1 MATLKRDTT
10 FNELFIKPIRGLYD
24 DQAITVEEFK
34 DRYEDIVKSRWV
46 DTTHGKNSLKVYGLF
61 DPTTDSEIVKENLQ
75 EWLCDNRH
83 EVTECISIALRN
95 HERTYSEWFRYV
107 DSSPGPDELALY
119 CLARKHGVQVAVFNR
134 SYVWT
139 TLSKHLDR
147 TDDEIIQLCGVNLV
161 FIGPCEYGILHDIR
175 RPAQSILV
183 HTNPKT
189 PTSGK
194 PKTSKTIKKTTC
206 RENRATN
213 RKRGHSAGKE
223 SKQAMPEKRAQTLS
237 ESHSKNYGITPPA
250 IPSTRSL
257 RKGLQPIDY
266 LSLNDGFDNDSVISP
281 RKRKRP
287 THRLRSAPS
296 ATRVATQKQTMS
308 PEAQIVDKRP
318 LKLSTSALSAVPS
331 TSKAT
336 DIATSILTG
345 ILTPQNAD
353 TLPDLVLNRETLN
366 PELPSAT
373 GVDPGST
380 EEELDA
386 IDALLSLGEVRD
398 NTLED
403 DDNAELMPVGAPTNI
418 IDAAPV
424 PVRLDQLNVDTAIA
438 EIVQMEELEKQATE
452 DSIPNPD
459 KNTNK
464 PDNAEND
471 TSIPVEGSVTDRP
484 TSALTEDRPKSASP
498 TQGSLKI
505 KTHALKKKPES
516 NRKYKCSVCGISK
529 KSMQAVN
536 EHHLKKHKPQICP
549 ICGRTFALASSLIR
563 HSYDHEEQR
572 YQCDV
577 CEFTSHF
584 ESELNAHKIVH

>member
-1 MATLKRDTT
+1 MAVLKRDTT

-34 DRYEDIVKSRWV
+34 DRYEDIVRNWWV
-46 DTTHGKNSLKVYGLF
+46 DTTHGKNGLKVYGLF

-75 EWLCDNRH
+75 EWLCDNHH
-83 EVTECISIALRN
+83 EVTECISIALHN

-119 CLARKHGVQVAVFNR
+119 CLARKHGVQVAVFNK

-161 FIGPCEYGILHDIR
+161 FIGPCEYGILRDIWH
-175 RPAQSILV
+175 PAQSILV

-194 PKTSKTIKKTTC
+194 PKTSNTIKKTTC

-213 RKRGHSAGKE
+213 RKRGRSASKE
-223 SKQAMPEKRAQTLS
+223 SKQATSEKRARTLS
-237 ESHSKNYGITPPA
+237 ESRSEKYGITPPA
-250 IPSTRSL
+250 IPSTRTL
-257 RKGLQPIDY
+257 RRGLQPIDY

-287 THRLRSAPS
+287 THRPRNAPS
-296 ATRVATQKQTMS
+296 ATRVAAQKHTTS

-318 LKLSTSALSAVPS
+318 LKPSTSALSAVPS

-336 DIATSILTG
+336 NIPTPILTG
-345 ILTPQNAD
+345 VLTPQNAE
-353 TLPDLVLNRETLN
+353 TLPDLVRNRETLN

-373 GVDPGST
+373 GVDPVST

-386 IDALLSLGEVRD
+386 IDALLSLGEVCD

-438 EIVQMEELEKQATE
+438 EIVQTEELEKQATE
-452 DSIPNPD
+452 DVIPNPD
-459 KNTNK
+459 ENTNK
-464 PDNAEND
+464 PDNVEND
-471 TSIPVEGSVTDRP
+471 TSIPAEGLVTDRP
-484 TSALTEDRPKSASP
+484 TSASTEDRPKSASP

-516 NRKYKCSVCGISK
+516 NWKYKCSVSGISK

-549 ICGRTFALASSLIR
+549 ICRRTFALASSLIR
-563 HSYDHEEQR
+563 HSYDHEEQ
-572 YQCDV
+572 
-577 CEFTSHF
+577 
-584 ESELNAHKIVH
+584 

>member
-1 MATLKRDTT
+1 M
-10 FNELFIKPIRGLYD
+10 
-24 DQAITVEEFK
+24 
-34 DRYEDIVKSRWV
+34 
-46 DTTHGKNSLKVYGLF
+46 
-61 DPTTDSEIVKENLQ
+61 
-75 EWLCDNRH
+75 
-83 EVTECISIALRN
+83 EC
-95 HERTYSEWFRYV
+95 
-107 DSSPGPDELALY
+107 SPGPDELALY
-119 CLARKHGVQVAVFNR
+119 CLARKHGVQVAVFNK

-139 TLSKHLDR
+139 TISKHLNR
-147 TDDEIIQLCGVNLV
+147 TDDEILQLCSVNLV
-161 FIGPCEYGILHDIR
+161 FIGPCEDGILRAIR
-175 RPAQSILV
+175 HPTQSILM

-206 RENRATN
+206 HENRATN

-223 SKQAMPEKRAQTLS
+223 LKQATSEKRARTLS
-237 ESHSKNYGITPPA
+237 ESHSKNYGITAPA
-250 IPSTRSL
+250 IPSTRTL
-257 RKGLQPIDY
+257 RGGLQPIDY
-266 LSLNDGFDNDSVISP
+266 LSLNDGFDNDSEISP

-296 ATRVATQKQTMS
+296 ATRVATQKQTTS
-308 PEAQIVDKRP
+308 PEAQIVNKRP
-318 LKLSTSALSAVPS
+318 LKPSTSALSAIPS

-336 DIATSILTG
+336 NIATPILTG
-345 ILTPQNAD
+345 VPTPQNAD

-366 PELPSAT
+366 PELPSVT

-380 EEELDA
+380 EKELDA
-386 IDALLSLGEVRD
+386 IDALLSLGEVCD

-403 DDNAELMPVGAPTNI
+403 DDNAELMLVGAPTNI

-438 EIVQMEELEKQATE
+438 EIVQTEELEKQATE
-452 DSIPNPD
+452 DGIPNPD
-459 KNTNK
+459 ENTNK

-471 TSIPVEGSVTDRP
+471 SSIPIEGLVTDRL

-498 TQGSLKI
+498 TQGFLKI

-516 NRKYKCSVCGISK
+516 NQKYKCSVCGISK

-563 HSYDHEEQR
+563 HSYDHKEQR

-577 CEFTSHF
+577 CKFTSHF
-584 ESELNAHKIVH
+584 ESVLNAHKIVHQKTPTFKCMYKDCRKWFMCKWELTVHFKKHAGKEYKCETCDFSTNLEKHLKEHQRKHSDDCAYRCKICNMGFHYRSGIKRHRDCEHKD